1 MTAALLSPSPL
12 TVRSLVLH
20 VCLPG
25 QDLEAE
31 DMTGPFPSLA
41 DLGMNLVTVLDQL
54 RISRVVL
61 LGLGAG
67 ANIAAR
73 FAMNHPGRVEGML
86 LVDCKHSVASFPL
99 KLKVKVEETRAVCD
113 RCSCRF

>member
-1 MTAALLSPSPL
+1 
-12 TVRSLVLH
+12 
-20 VCLPG
+20 
-25 QDLEAE
+25 
-31 DMTGPFPSLA
+31 MTGPFPSLA

-86 LVDCKHSVASFPL
+86 LVDCKHAVASFPL
-99 KLKVKVEETRAVCD
+99 KLKVRSGHCIALHCID
-113 RCSCRF
+113 LYCIIL